1 MGGTRSFLRSPSL
14 MCCLPQAQLLQYLII
29 YAEQPEGLHQKI
41 LQLWRMLQ
49 SGTEA
54 NSGW

>member
-1 MGGTRSFLRSPSL
+1 MGGTRSFLCPPSL
-14 MCCLPQAQLLQYLII
+14 MYCLPQAQLLQYLII

>member
-1 MGGTRSFLRSPSL
+1 MGGTRSFLRPPSL